1 MAGRFFRIMAPMN
14 YLFDLDG
21 TLLDTLH
28 DIKDALN
35 DALKEIGIPLSYTYE
50 ESKRLIGSGAETL
63 MHRALGPMDE
73 ESRFSALKKAFLPR
87 YLSYQGIHTSPF
99 PGVVEVLEA
108 LKARGDSLFIV
119 SNKPDAM
126 AQDIVRRCLP
136 YSLFSRVLGHK
147 DGDPVKPNPIQV
159 ERIFRDFRLRPE
171 DSVFVGDSAVDAL
184 TAKAAGLPCLLC
196 LYGYGHYDEAL
207 LASVTGTLSNFRD
220 LLHFSPI
227 QNPGVE

>member
-1 MAGRFFRIMAPMN
+1 MAGRFSRIMAPMN

-35 DALKEIGIPLSYTYE
+35 DALAEIGLPLSYTYDE
-50 ESKRLIGSGAETL
+50 AKRLIGSGAETL
-63 MHRALGPMDE
+63 MHRALATFDDE
-73 ESRFSALKKAFLPR
+73 SHYNALKTAFLPR
-87 YLSYQGIHTSPF
+87 YMSYQGKHTRPF
-99 PGVVEVLEA
+99 PHVEKV
-108 LKARGDSLFIV
+108 LKALHDRGDLLFIV

-126 AQDIVRRCLP
+126 AQDIVRCCLP
-136 YSLFSRVLGHK
+136 SSLFSRVLGHR

-159 ERIFRDFRLRPE
+159 DRIFGEFHLRRE

-184 TAKAAGLPCLLC
+184 TAQAAGLPCVLC
-196 LYGYGHYDEAL
+196 LYGYGHYDETLLSAVRGAL
-207 LASVTGTLSNFRD
+207 SDFRD
-220 LLHFSPI
+220 LLHFSSI

>member
-1 MAGRFFRIMAPMN
+1 MN

-28 DIKDALN
+28 DIKDAIN
-35 DALKEIGIPLSYTYE
+35 DALDEIGVPLSYTYDE
-50 ESKRLIGSGAETL
+50 TKRLIGSGAETL
-63 MHRALGPMDE
+63 MHRALGPFDD

-87 YLSYQGIHTSPF
+87 YMSYQGKHTSPF
-99 PGVVEVLEA
+99 PHVVEVLET

-136 YSLFSRVLGHK
+136 SSLFSRVLGHK
-147 DGDPVKPNPIQV
+147 DGDPVKPNPIQI
-159 ERIFRDFRLRPE
+159 ERISRDFHLCPE
-171 DSVFVGDSAVDAL
+171 NSVFVGDSSVDAL